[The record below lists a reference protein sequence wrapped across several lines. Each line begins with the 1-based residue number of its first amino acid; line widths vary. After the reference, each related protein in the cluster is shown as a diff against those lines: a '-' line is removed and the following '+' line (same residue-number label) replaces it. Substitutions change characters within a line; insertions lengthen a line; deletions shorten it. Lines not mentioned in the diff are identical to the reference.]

1 MALAKKVEHR
11 TESLDLLR
19 SLSRKQTP
27 EFFER
32 FVELLR
38 VVFDADMAM
47 IVELMPRRFVC
58 RAVATSVRGQR
69 LSSSEQEQKSSIV
82 LDVVRAGRLSVKS
95 QARQKYPHDVWLR
108 DACLEAYHGIS
119 LVGVDGQVSAVLA
132 VGHVA
137 NYELDRDAEFLLELL
152 AQRVSAEWSIR
163 RVNSEVLPHAQ
174 AISHVSAHPTEP
186 VALPSPT
193 DAPIP
198 RELNAGPTLNAE
210 ELLARSSNV
219 RCAEAWPKDLA
230 WYRRFFE
237 LGTVGMALVG
247 PRGEIWDVNDSLCEM
262 LKRSRQQILCSK
274 WTDLTLTEDLGHEQ
288 ARLSEVIIG
297 KSEGYS
303 IDKRFRLPDGPSL
316 TTNVSVRCSRN
327 AQGGVDYLAMLAQDV
342 TQQRLLEQQLLHS
355 QKLEAVGRLA
365 GGIAHDFN
373 NLLTAIL
380 AYTDITNAS
389 DEQAVSEMLSGVRDA
404 ALRAA
409 NLTSQLLAFAR
420 RQVIEPKVLDL
431 NQVVHSTT
439 HLLRRIVGEDIEI
452 VTNTADDLWR
462 VRLDP
467 GQIEQILANLS
478 VNARDAMPNGGRLLI
493 GTGNV
498 PSHTVFEVL
507 GPSVAVQDYVLVMV
521 ADTGQGMAPDVLCHL
536 FEPFYTTKDAS
547 RGSGLGLATCHGIVS
562 QNGGQ
567 IRVTSS
573 AGYGTTFRIYFP
585 RFWSESVTKPSVPP
599 VTQAAKAGET
609 ILLVEDDDMVR
620 RVAVRVLKSNG
631 YNVLSATSG
640 IEALE
645 VANKHNGTIELL
657 LTDLVMPKMNGDR
670 LARELVTRRPST
682 KVLLTSGYAES
693 AFERGVGIDMGFLQK
708 PYTPRQLSERVRKLL
723 DR

>member
-1 MALAKKVEHR
+1 MALARKVEHR
-11 TESLDLLR
+11 TETLDLLR
-19 SLSRKQTP
+19 SLSRKHTP

-47 IVELMPRRFVC
+47 VIELLPNRVAC
-58 RAVATSVRGQR
+58 RTVATSLRGQR
-69 LSSSEQEQKSSIV
+69 LAVSEQEQKSSIV
-82 LDVVRAGRLSVKS
+82 LDVVRSGHLYVKT
-95 QARQKYPHDVWLR
+95 QVRQKYPHDVWLR
-108 DACLEAYHGIS
+108 DGALEAYHGMS
-119 LVGVDGQVSAVLA
+119 LVGADGQALGVLA
-132 VGHVA
+132 VGHVGV
-137 NYELDRDAEFLLELL
+137 YELDRNAEFLLELL
-152 AQRVSAEWSIR
+152 AQRISAEWTVR
-163 RVNSEVLPHAQ
+163 RSASQVMPQAHAV
-174 AISHVSAHPTEP
+174 SHVSARPAPSVDVPTP
-186 VALPSPT
+186 
-193 DAPIP
+193 
-198 RELNAGPTLNAE
+198 AGPPIARSPAASTALNAE

-219 RCAEAWPKDLA
+219 RCAESWPKDLA

-237 LGTVGMALVG
+237 LGSVGMALVG

-262 LKRSRQQILCSK
+262 LKRTRQQMLNAR
-274 WTDLTLTEDLGHEQ
+274 WTELTLSEDLGDEES
-288 ARLSEVIIG
+288 RLSDIITG

-303 IDKRFRLPDGPSL
+303 FDKRFRLPDGDSL
-316 TTNVSVRCSRN
+316 MTNVSIRCSRN
-327 AQGGVDYLAMLAQDV
+327 AQGGVEYLAMLAQDV

-380 AYTDITNAS
+380 AYTDITNAA
-389 DEQAVSEMLSGVRDA
+389 DEQGVSEMLNGVRDA

-431 NQVVHSTT
+431 NQVVQSTT
-439 HLLRRIVGEDIEI
+439 HLLRRIVGEDVEI
-452 VTNTADDLWR
+452 VTNTDDDLWR

-467 GQIEQILANLS
+467 GQVEQILANLS
-478 VNARDAMPNGGRLLI
+478 VNARDAMPSGGRLLI
-493 GTGNV
+493 GTSNV

-521 ADTGQGMAPDVLCHL
+521 ADTGHGMDSEVLCHL

-585 RFWSESVTKPSVPP
+585 RFLSETVTKPSVPP
-599 VTQAAKAGET
+599 VTQVARAGET

-640 IEALE
+640 LEALD
-645 VANKHNGTIELL
+645 VASKHQGSIELL

-670 LARELVTRRPST
+670 LAQELVLRRPGT

-693 AFERGVGIDMGFLQK
+693 AFDRCVGAEMGFLQK